1 MIIWDEYKYG
11 EEVFNKGEIK
21 TKRWQNNELKCL
33 IKYLD
38 FNKIPLKEIRENL
51 IKCCNDDIR
60 YLKDKQIKDIFN
72 KLIQQARR
80 EPIVKDKKVVI
91 YKDEVEIIKSLR
103 NRQLEQI
110 LFMLLV
116 YRKWVGDG
124 NMEWFAILRSD
135 ILKESK
141 LKNVKYDLF
150 QDMLTKLNNTG
161 LITSDVRL
169 VDMKYRRKNR
179 DTKKQMWKINFLQ
192 DDGSIAFEIDNYI
205 NVVYRYL
212 NYVYGG
218 YFECAKC
225 NGIFEQNKQGSRIYC
240 NSCGKYQ
247 PIKTKTIT
255 CIDCGKE
262 VIVDGIVKNKK
273 RCDKCQDVFRK
284 NQLNENAKLYYK
296 RKKLS

>member
-11 EEVFNKGEIK
+11 EEVFNKGGIK

-33 IKYLD
+33 IKYLH
-38 FNKIPLKEIRENL
+38 FNEYPLKEIRDSL

-60 YLKDKQIKDIFN
+60 YLKDKQIKEIFN

-80 EPIVKDKKVVI
+80 ETIVKDKKVVI
-91 YKDEVEIIKSLR
+91 YKDEVETIKSLS

-110 LFMLLV
+110 LFILLV

-135 ILKESK
+135 IRKESK
-141 LKNVKYDLF
+141 LNNVKYDLF
-150 QDMLTKLNNTG
+150 QGMLTELNNTG

-169 VDMKYRRKNR
+169 VDRKYRRKNK

-192 DDGSIAFEIDNYI
+192 DDGCVAFEIDNYI

-262 VIVDGIVKNKK
+262 VKTKAWDVKTCRCGTCQNK
-273 RCDKCQDVFRK
+273 
-284 NQLNENAKLYYK
+284 ENNRIKLEYYHK
-296 RKKLS
+296 TKKLKKS

>member
-80 EPIVKDKKVVI
+80 ESIVKDKKIII
-91 YKDEVEIIKSLR
+91 YKDEIETIKSLD
-103 NRQLEQI
+103 NQQLEQI
-110 LFMLLV
+110 LFILLV

-141 LKNVKYDLF
+141 LKNIKYDLF
-150 QDMLTKLNNTG
+150 QDMLTELNNTG

-169 VDMKYRRKNR
+169 VDRKYRRRKK
-179 DTKKQMWKINFLQ
+179 DAKKQMWKINFLQ
-192 DDGSIAFEIDNYI
+192 EDGDIALEINNYF
-205 NVVYRYL
+205 NVVFRYL
-212 NYVYGG
+212 NYAYGG

-225 NGIFEQNKQGSRIYC
+225 SNIFEQNKQGSRIYC
-240 NSCGKYQ
+240 NSCKKYE
-247 PIKTKTIT
+247 PIETKTIV
-255 CIDCGKE
+255 CIDCGKKVE
-262 VIVDGIVKNKK
+262 VDSKANNRE
-273 RCDKCQDVFRK
+273 RCDDCT
-284 NQLNENAKLYYK
+284 LEAK
-296 RKKLS
+296 RKSKREWKQRNKSRTVNF